1 MDQSQL
7 MQWGIASLVV
17 FALLS
22 LVVALLVY
30 RQWARANAQLQD
42 LQITQSELGEELSAS
57 QRQLALEQQGLE
69 HQVTRTRESEQREQS
84 LVSERDQL
92 QQELSRARE
101 HNSHLQATEQ
111 EQQKQLAAVSE
122 REAASNRESER
133 LRDELGAL
141 EKSHAAL
148 QESMQKEQ
156 QHAQEKLQLLE
167 NNRKQ
172 LKMEFEH
179 LANQIFESKQQSFEE
194 QSRKGLDTL
203 LSPFKDQLE
212 NFRKRVDHVYA
223 SESQDRTSL
232 RTQIEELHKLNR
244 QMTQEAGNLTKA
256 LRGENK
262 TQGNWGELML
272 ETVLERSGLRKGIEY
287 RREQVVRDDQGK
299 IYRPDVIIDLP
310 EGKHVIVDAKV
321 SLNDYTT
328 YVNSENDGEREAALK
343 GHIESVRQHI
353 RGLAEKAYQKLPG
366 LNSPDFVFLF
376 MPVEPA
382 FMVAFECDER
392 LFMEAFEKRIVVVTP
407 TTLLATL
414 RTVSNLWSL
423 ERQNRSARELAEMG
437 AKVYDKLRVV
447 VESME
452 KLGKQ
457 IDTSQKT
464 WHDAWN
470 SLREGRGNLV
480 RQTQRFIDL
489 GVRVKKE
496 LPKSL
501 VESADEEGEGIPD
514 EQTTADLLVS
524 PPKDPS

>member
-1 MDQSQL
+1 MVSLGLLYRQLTHSQACNRLLQDSCDQEASR
-7 MQWGIASLVV
+7 ASLLEQEL
-17 FALLS
+17 AL
-22 LVVALLVY
+22 AK
-30 RQWARANAQLQD
+30 QQL
-42 LQITQSELGEELSAS
+42 IHESERSSELA
-57 QRQLALEQQGLE
+57 EQQVKLSDARE
-69 HQVTRTRESEQREQS
+69 KVLAELAQTRER
-84 LVSERDQL
+84 
-92 QQELSRARE
+92 LS
-101 HNSHLQATEQ
+101 HQQATEQ
-111 EQQKQLAAVSE
+111 GLRDRLESQE
-122 REAASNRESER
+122 RRESAAEKELIQ
-133 LRDELGAL
+133 LRESLGAL
-141 EKSHAAL
+141 ERQHSAL
-148 QESMQKEQ
+148 KESLDQER
-156 QHAQEKLQLLE
+156 QHAQEKLALLE

-172 LKMEFEH
+172 LKLEFEH

-223 SESQDRTSL
+223 SESQERTSL

-244 QMTQEAGNLTKA
+244 KMTEEAGNLTKA

-272 ETVLERSGLRKGIEY
+272 ETVLERSGLRKGLEY

-321 SLNDYTT
+321 SLNAYTS
-328 YVNSENDGEREAALK
+328 YVNAEDEVQRDVALRA
-343 GHIESVRQHI
+343 HIESVRQHI
-353 RGLAEKAYQKLPG
+353 RGLSDKAYQKLPG
-366 LNSPDFVFLF
+366 INSPDFVFLF

-382 FMVAFECDER
+382 FMVAFERDER

-423 ERQNRSARELAEMG
+423 ERQNNSARELADLG

-447 VESME
+447 VEAME

-464 WHDAWN
+464 WHEAWN

-480 RQTQRFIDL
+480 RQSQRFLEL

-501 VESADEEGEGIPD
+501 LESADGDAGD
-514 EQTTADLLVS
+514 QVS
-524 PPKDPS
+524 QIEAPPKVAAPEE